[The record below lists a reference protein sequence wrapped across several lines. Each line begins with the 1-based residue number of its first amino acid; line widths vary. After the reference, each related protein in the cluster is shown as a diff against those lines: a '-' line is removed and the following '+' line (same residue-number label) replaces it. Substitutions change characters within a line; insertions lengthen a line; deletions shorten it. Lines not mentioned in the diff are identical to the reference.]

1 MEGASTQ
8 QKQLKSCC
16 DIMRESGLADR
27 RLHSESPVGRPHD
40 HCLHRMRSSCPN
52 LREPKR
58 VHRILRSFENKDALV
73 LRPQIWKLKIGCRIF
88 YLTYLSLTTA
98 LTRSYSPPG
107 RHGALGRPH
116 KTPDA
121 CLSGTAARARDL
133 PPGTE
138 AARRGRQPVT
148 NLGLELGDLKV

>member
-58 VHRILRSFENKDALV
+58 VHRILYTS
-73 LRPQIWKLKIGCRIF
+73 QKLLKQGCPC
-88 YLTYLSLTTA
+88 
-98 LTRSYSPPG
+98 SP
-107 RHGALGRPH
+107 
-116 KTPDA
+116 
-121 CLSGTAARARDL
+121 AADMEAEDL
-133 PPGTE
+133 AVKFST
-138 AARRGRQPVT
+138 
-148 NLGLELGDLKV
+148 